1 MRKLIILLTFFHLAR
16 IDQADA
22 QDMQFTQY
30 FSAPMYLNPA
40 FTGANVCSRLSSNIR
55 NQWPTIGGG
64 YVSQV
69 LAYDHYL
76 ADHNF
81 GLGAMFTND
90 AAGSGR
96 LRTTTF
102 SGLTAFEVK
111 INRSVVVRGGL
122 QGGGMIRSVNFNS
135 LIFGDQIARG
145 GAATSVEAPPVS
157 VFSLDFSTGF
167 LVFAEKFWGGMA
179 FHHITKPNESLIELQ
194 AVRSLK
200 FSLHGG
206 SRFKV
211 GPETNEEKEQYYLS
225 PTFNYRSQ
233 LKFDQLDIGCYVSRS
248 YFNLGLWYRGIPGF
262 KAYKKGYP
270 NNDAIC
276 ILVGVSKDRFNVGYS
291 YDQTISWL
299 RGGTGGAHEISIAYQ
314 FCKLKRKKKKFN
326 LVICPKF

>member
-1 MRKLIILLTFFHLAR
+1 MRKVKLLILIFFVTNLLPVKG
-16 IDQADA
+16 

-64 YVSQV
+64 YVSQI
-69 LAYDHYL
+69 LAYDHYFV
-76 ADHNF
+76 DHNL
-81 GLGAMFTND
+81 GLGLMFTND

-111 INRSVVVRGGL
+111 INREIVVRAGL

-135 LIFGDQIARG
+135 LLFGDQIARG
-145 GAATSVEAPPVS
+145 GASSTLEAPAQS

-167 LVFAEKFWGGMA
+167 LVFTQKYWGGMA

-194 AVRSLK
+194 AIRSLK

-206 SRFKV
+206 ARFKV
-211 GPETNEEKEQYYLS
+211 GPETSEEKEQIYLS
-225 PTFNYRSQ
+225 PTFNFRSQ
-233 LKFDQLDIGCYVSRS
+233 LKFDQLDVGCYVSRS
-248 YFNLGLWYRGIPGF
+248 YLNVGLWYRGIPLF
-262 KAYKKGYP
+262 KSYKKGYP

-291 YDQTISWL
+291 YDHTISWL
-299 RGGTGGAHEISIAYQ
+299 RGNTGGAHEISVAYQ
-314 FCKLKRKKKKFN
+314 FCKPKKKKKKFN